1 MAVTLNEQ
9 IKRYYTTLGQ
19 DGSQQVQALRRFFP
33 NDYDLNEMS
42 QDTQEDFIAQNPTI
56 NRALLIGV
64 AIGRRVASATRP
76 KLLSAKF
83 SEEIGQ
89 YAQRQLGHLPQEQ
102 LCVALLDA
110 QLNVIGW
117 ETIFVGSLTHVQAS
131 PREIFQR
138 VLKANALGF
147 MMIHN
152 HPSGNLTPS
161 DIDIHFSQQLQS
173 LGDQLGMPMFDS
185 FIVTGES
192 YWSMSENDQLIRYQ
206 HTK

>member
-192 YWSMSENDQLIRYQ
+192 YWSMSENDQLIR
-206 HTK
+206 H